1 MLIFGPYR
9 SIPQDDSFVVYNLSS
24 PTQAIPRLPGL
35 FITPDQPLVQAG
47 MDDGTF
53 EKAFDMWYYDY
64 VLNDPTACSSLMT
77 VLSSLYQGLHVYIC
91 IADNLSGGIINM
103 INESFMKMIQ
113 ARYGIKY
120 SIINEPE
127 DYLYVDR
134 DGCDFMTVD
143 GIQTFDADR
152 KQFMQVSEEQ
162 RIMHGGSVNCDCY

>member
-9 SIPQDDSFVVYNLSS
+9 SIPQDDNFVVYNLSS

-35 FITPDQPLVQAG
+35 FITPDQPISYV
-47 MDDGTF
+47 DDGTY

-64 VLNDPTACSSLMT
+64 VLNDPTACSSRRT
-77 VLSSLYQGLHVYIC
+77 VLTSLYNGNYVYIC

-103 INESFMKMIQ
+103 VNESFMKMIQ
-113 ARYGIKY
+113 VRYGIKY

-127 DYLYVDR
+127 DFLYINR
-134 DGCDFMTVD
+134 DGCDFMTVN

-152 KQFMQVSEEQ
+152 KQYMQVAEEQ
-162 RIMHGGSVNCDCY
+162 RIMHGGTIDGSY